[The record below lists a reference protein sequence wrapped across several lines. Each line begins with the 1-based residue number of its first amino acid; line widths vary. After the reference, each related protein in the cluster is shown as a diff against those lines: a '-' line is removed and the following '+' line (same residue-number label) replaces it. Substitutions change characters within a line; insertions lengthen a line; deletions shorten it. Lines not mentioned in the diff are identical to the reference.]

1 MMESTVSSEALLDR
15 LRGELLRLAKAEE
28 QTALAESAKVHYW
41 EPSPV
46 SAVAHRF
53 AADLLRKNA
62 EQLDGSAA

>member
-1 MMESTVSSEALLDR
+1 MESTVSPEVLIDR

-28 QTALAESAKVHYW
+28 DTAFAEAAKVHYW

-53 AADLLRKNA
+53 AADLLRR
-62 EQLDGSAA
+62 SAGELGGTAA